1 MWYCWSGKKL
11 ICLDK
16 FEKKNHPFPSL
27 NKVDPVQQLITI
39 YDLVI
44 MAVWYYCTLVTVMKR
59 IRTLNEMVP
68 LYQEN
73 LLYWLFQPGVNF
85 TRNTLRHKKNDFRQ
99 LTWGTGRVRLG
110 GKAEDAKG
118 LNCENWL
125 LTSSKKI
132 IRNVTEFVRQRIKK
146 KNLNLPRV

>member
-1 MWYCWSGKKL
+1 
-11 ICLDK
+11 
-16 FEKKNHPFPSL
+16 
-27 NKVDPVQQLITI
+27 
-39 YDLVI
+39 
-44 MAVWYYCTLVTVMKR
+44 MAVWYHCTLVTVLKR
-59 IRTLNEMVP
+59 IRTFNKMVH
-68 LYQEN
+68 LYQGN
-73 LLYWLFQPGVNF
+73 LLYWLFQPGVNL

-125 LTSSKKI
+125 LTLRKKI

-146 KNLNLPRV
+146 RIWIFLGSNADVVSLAVILNVSRKTAVRHDMIETLFWPRSKIPSND